1 MLCSILHANI
11 MLTTFLSMIFH
22 LLLFSSCPQ
31 LVMFH
36 LVLNVNCF
44 VNVRVPPTLQCV
56 VCLPTLGLPLF
67 ILSQTRLRPKM
78 VSTFFCRFFLRRHQ
92 MHLIREGLEV
102 NLIKVMGVT
111 FLNTLAI
118 GNIGGIGILVGWEYW
133 WDRKDGK
140 VKRGT
145 KAEQ

>member
-1 MLCSILHANI
+1 
-11 MLTTFLSMIFH
+11 
-22 LLLFSSCPQ
+22 
-31 LVMFH
+31 
-36 LVLNVNCF
+36 
-44 VNVRVPPTLQCV
+44 
-56 VCLPTLGLPLF
+56 
-67 ILSQTRLRPKM
+67 
-78 VSTFFCRFFLRRHQ
+78 